1 MKKLLLAAS
10 LFFVFTGFV
19 SAQEAT
25 TDFSI
30 RIFGGED
37 ITPPTTPVLSANVIS
52 PTQVDLTWST
62 STDNFS
68 LAGYRIFRSGEFVA
82 TSTIATTTLQSYS
95 DSGLTASSTFGY
107 QVQAFDNSFNFSS
120 TSNTV
125 IVTTP
130 NFPVAPE
137 TEPVISTAARVVIKN
152 LQIDTGVS
160 TTSIDLETVF
170 PARIEFRW
178 GRSDLFELGYV
189 VSSVLKK
196 ENNFFLKNLEPGT
209 TYTYEIVGYTPFGN
223 ETVLVTDTFTTKDL
237 SDITGPTNVKRFN
250 AVANGFDVNL
260 SWLLPAETDVN
271 FVRIVRSH
279 LDFPRFPTDGAVVY
293 QGDDE
298 GFVDEGILN
307 SFSPVYYTAFSY
319 DSFGNVSSGAIAI
332 VYHTDGTSA
341 MTNVVEVEVS
351 DVATSSFNNDRLSLG
366 MKMPE
371 LVDIQIYQRD
381 DVYSMFDA
389 PLRLDN
395 SAPVIIKIP
404 ADKISGNLKSII
416 ATVLDPTN
424 NKQTYS
430 FLLRINKDRSAYQ
443 TSFSNLGIVGKSQL
457 KLQVYDYESF
467 AVATYQT
474 PIVFSEYQAKSR
486 ILFPDIFFDHLNS
499 ILLAI
504 LLICVA
510 VLIFLLVRRH
520 QDEDNR

>member
-1 MKKLLLAAS
+1 
-10 LFFVFTGFV
+10 
-19 SAQEAT
+19 
-25 TDFSI
+25 
-30 RIFGGED
+30 
-37 ITPPTTPVLSANVIS
+37 
-52 PTQVDLTWST
+52 
-62 STDNFS
+62 
-68 LAGYRIFRSGEFVA
+68 
-82 TSTIATTTLQSYS
+82 
-95 DSGLTASSTFGY
+95 
-107 QVQAFDNSFNFSS
+107 
-120 TSNTV
+120 
-125 IVTTP
+125 
-130 NFPVAPE
+130 
-137 TEPVISTAARVVIKN
+137 
-152 LQIDTGVS
+152 
-160 TTSIDLETVF
+160 
-170 PARIEFRW
+170 
-178 GRSDLFELGYV
+178 LFELGYV